1 MGLILTFEVV
11 TGEKLGQKDPFPSL
25 IVLTQELYSKKVTAE
40 MKFSGI
46 LEKTISKMF
55 LVSAS
60 DGGSLLCF

>member
-11 TGEKLGQKDPFPSL
+11 TGEKLGQKDPSPSL
-25 IVLTQELYSKKVTAE
+25 IVLTQELYGKKVTAE

-46 LEKTISKMF
+46 LETTISKMF

-60 DGGSLLCF
+60 DGGALLCF